1 MDSIYHVKSI
11 AEAHEIFGIPKPRH
25 PLVSVI
31 HHKDVRLSAENRARR
46 FASDMYYI
54 ANKVNVAG
62 SLKYGRSS
70 YDFQEG
76 SLLFA
81 KPGQVLMND
90 GHSSSPEE
98 GWTLLFHPDLIRKSD
113 LAHSIENYSFF
124 SYDTSEALHLSE
136 EEKQSLDE
144 IIGKIEKEFLQNI
157 DGHSQTLIITNIELL
172 LNYCTRYYDRQFYTR
187 ENLNKDILVKFE
199 ELLRSYYSHEKQLEK
214 GIPTVQFCGEKLNL
228 SPKYLSDL
236 LKKAT
241 GENAK
246 AHIDGFLIDKAKTLL
261 LGSSE
266 SISGIA
272 YSLGFEYSQHFAKVF
287 KAKTGMTPSDYRS
300 MN

>member
-1 MDSIYHVKSI
+1 MDNIYHVKSI
-11 AEAHEIFGIPKPRH
+11 AEAHEVFGIPKPRH

-31 HHKDVRLSAENRARR
+31 HHKDVRLSPENRKRR
-46 FASDMYYI
+46 FLTDMFYI
-54 ANKVNVAG
+54 ANKVNVGG

-70 YDFQEG
+70 YDFQDG

-90 GHSSSPEE
+90 GHGSVQEE
-98 GWTLLFHPDLIRKSD
+98 GWTLLFHPDLIRRSD
-113 LAHSIENYSFF
+113 LAHTIDTYTFF
-124 SYDTSEALHLSE
+124 SYDILEALHLSE
-136 EEKQSLDE
+136 EERQSLDE
-144 IIGKIEKEFLQNI
+144 IIANIEKEFLQNI
-157 DGHSQTLIITNIELL
+157 DGHSQKLIITNIELL

-187 ENLNKDILVKFE
+187 ENLNKDIVVKFE
-199 ELLRSYYSHEKQLEK
+199 ALLKSYYSNKNQLEE
-214 GIPTVQFCGEKLNL
+214 GIPSVQFCGEKLNL

-246 AHIDGFLIDKAKTLL
+246 AHIDEFLIDKAKTLL
-261 LGSSE
+261 VGSSE

-272 YSLGFEYSQHFAKVF
+272 YSLGFDYSQHFARMF
-287 KAKTGMTPSDYRS
+287 KAKTGMSPSDYRNMS
-300 MN
+300 